1 VGEESRVPLVTTP
14 EAQMAMKVL
23 KTPDNNMK
31 IMEYE
36 DPHESSTM
44 YKILTYDG
52 FVAHHYA

>member
-23 KTPDNNMK
+23 KTPHNNMK

-44 YKILTYDG
+44 YKYSHMMAL
-52 FVAHHYA
+52 

>member
-1 VGEESRVPLVTTP
+1 MGEESRVPLVTTL

-23 KTPDNNMK
+23 KTPHNNMK

-44 YKILTYDG
+44 YKYSHMMAL
-52 FVAHHYA
+52 